1 MKTESVCSF
10 SVSVHMSVEFPG
22 TDTLIPTQIA
32 GDVLGSVLGQQ
43 DRLRRYEMFST
54 RVVDPVGSAQVRLQV
69 SRQLGV
75 GRE

>member
-10 SVSVHMSVEFPG
+10 PVSVHMSVEFPSA
-22 TDTLIPTQIA
+22 DTLIPTQIA

-43 DRLRRYEMFST
+43 DGLRRYQMFSAGI
-54 RVVDPVGSAQVRLQV
+54 VDPVGSAKVRLQV
-69 SRQLGV
+69 SSELRI